1 MSELSDNIQTTFN
14 NMIAIYQESANLLLD
29 ASSIL
34 EKSGYQ
40 CLHGNTLG
48 TEQSKNI
55 NNPKWWITPYISRY
69 FAAQE
74 NPDEMKVIGIFFVD
88 RDYVPIGPIILISCF
103 KMQRKES
110 EEEYAYNYWYL
121 KEIWFSL
128 IKERQL
134 GVDLDFGKYRNIA
147 SGKVRGVPLVE
158 VNNQETLKKYVVE
171 PLISMSC

>member
-69 FAAQE
+69 FTAQE

-88 RDYVPIGPIILISCF
+88 RDYVPIEPIIIISCF

-110 EEEYAYNYWYL
+110 EEE
-121 KEIWFSL
+121 
-128 IKERQL
+128 
-134 GVDLDFGKYRNIA
+134 
-147 SGKVRGVPLVE
+147 
-158 VNNQETLKKYVVE
+158 
-171 PLISMSC
+171 